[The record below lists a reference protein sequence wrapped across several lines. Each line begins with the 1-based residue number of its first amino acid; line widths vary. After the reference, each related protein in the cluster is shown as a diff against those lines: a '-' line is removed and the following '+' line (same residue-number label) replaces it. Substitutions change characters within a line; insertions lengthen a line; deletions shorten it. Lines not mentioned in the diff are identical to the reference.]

1 MNIIWGGCVGTPL
14 IIVAAIPFSTRLQ
27 KDVSLTGIE
36 PLTFQPQSET
46 VTAGPPWQLYM
57 IFSYLSHISSG
68 GLAVS
73 LTVAVLPVEAVA
85 VAAEPYRSDNY
96 HWSYILLSAYLCYS
110 LVVPS
115 VWEVSHYGMGWQ
127 KNKSELMCSEVS
139 LTHCLSLSSRS
150 QRAMS
155 HWWYFMAS
163 TDLSQ
168 QCQLTDST
176 WLSLSILAYETEA
189 FSHAIFHVILWTL
202 LLAYLCHHS
211 YNTFP
216 AISILENIVSFLPRV
231 LSLDVGTS
239 TNTQKESEK
248 ELKTVILLTASC
260 IITICVFKHEAMFLN
275 GRANHNFLSRAR
287 DL

>member
-1 MNIIWGGCVGTPL
+1 MSL
-14 IIVAAIPFSTRLQ
+14 I
-27 KDVSLTGIE
+27 GIE

-110 LVVPS
+110 LVAPS

-231 LSLDVGTS
+231 LSLDVGPSTLVNSDSRTRASTS
-239 TNTQKESEK
+239 TSGHQDS
-248 ELKTVILLTASC
+248 I
-260 IITICVFKHEAMFLN
+260 ICVSKRRQKALKRFGTSPALLQPVERRSDW
-275 GRANHNFLSRAR
+275 RALGAGTSTCTNRYTELQFTYMS
-287 DL
+287 